1 MNPIQVLAAVII
13 KDQKILCVQR
23 GTHKYPYLAN
33 KWEFPGGKM
42 EAGESQEQ
50 TIRREIKEELSME
63 IQPIRHLLSHTHHY
77 PDFSIELHTWLCKPL
92 SDELE
97 LNEHQE
103 CVWLDAKDLKELDW
117 AEADVAVVEVLSEEK
132 LLTLNHERN

>member
-1 MNPIQVLAAVII
+1 MKKVEVVAAVI
-13 KDQKILCVQR
+13 QLQNKILAVQR
-23 GTHKYPYLAN
+23 GPGKYAYISQ

-77 PDFSIELHTWLCKPL
+77 PDFSIELHTWLCEPVGEGL
-92 SDELE
+92 Q
-97 LNEHQE
+97 LNEHQA
-103 CVWLDAKDLKELDW
+103 CVWLEAKDLKELDW
-117 AEADVAVVEVLSEEK
+117 AEGDVAVVEVISK
-132 LLTLNHERN
+132 SQINQVIA